1 MNHWNELCQYPEIAG
16 QLRLI
21 YNVINMK
28 KDELVNIL
36 DKYNPKNIIDVFQ
49 PYNVMP
55 DLYLMT
61 SLFQPTKY
69 EMIKESIL

>member
-1 MNHWNELCQYPEIAG
+1 MVHFI
-16 QLRLI
+16 I
-21 YNVINMK
+21 
-28 KDELVNIL
+28 

-61 SLFQPTKY
+61 SLFQPTRY
-69 EMIKESIL
+69 EMIKESIQDSKYGFSYDTLLSFNKGKEI